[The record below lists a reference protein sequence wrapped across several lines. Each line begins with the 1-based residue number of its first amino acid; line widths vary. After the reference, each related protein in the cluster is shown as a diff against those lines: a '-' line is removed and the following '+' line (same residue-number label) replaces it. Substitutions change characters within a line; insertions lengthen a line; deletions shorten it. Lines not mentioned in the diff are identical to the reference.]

1 LIPLFGTQV
10 RFSIVN
16 LSTPLIAVMKSFF
29 KHTISILVLATMA
42 YLAML
47 LHPNWVFAYSHSYGN
62 VTIYSDK
69 VVDGN
74 VETRI
79 DAALDRLANSELF
92 DPTMHFRIFLC
103 HNPYRLGFFAR
114 NTKVGGMVNSIVS
127 ENIFIREADFVTN
140 KIVPPGTWLM
150 DEENR
155 SLTYFLAHE
164 MTHAM
169 QARHHRFMSLTHPTY
184 LIEGYADYIAKGE
197 SFDYEEA
204 IADYRSGHAFYA
216 ENSPLY
222 NRQHLAIAYLI
233 EKERLTYK
241 DVMAAPPNLGDVLER
256 LN

>member
-1 LIPLFGTQV
+1 
-10 RFSIVN
+10 
-16 LSTPLIAVMKSFF
+16 MKTFF
-29 KHTISILVLATMA
+29 KHTVLILTLATMA

-47 LHPNWVFAYSHSYGN
+47 LHPNWAFAYSHNYKN

-69 VVDGN
+69 I
-74 VETRI
+74 VERDVEVRI
-79 DAALDRLANSELF
+79 DAALDRLRHSELF
-92 DPTMHFRIFLC
+92 DSSMHFNIFFC

-114 NTKVGGMVNSIVS
+114 NSKVGGVVNGIVS
-127 ENIFIREADFVTN
+127 ENVFIREADFVTD

-169 QARHHRFMSLTHPTY
+169 QARHHRFMRLTHPTY
-184 LIEGYADYIAKGE
+184 LMEGYADYIAKGV

-204 IADYRSGHAFYA
+204 ITDYKSGHAFYT
-216 ENSPLY
+216 EDSPLY

-241 DVMAAPPNLGDVLER
+241 EIMTAPPNLDEVLQK